1 MTNRK
6 EKEYFIMKMGL
17 KVMKEIL
24 LIINLKE
31 KGFYIMKTAI

>member
-1 MTNRK
+1 MRMEIKVMKEILLMTNRK

-24 LIINLKE
+24 
-31 KGFYIMKTAI
+31 